1 MVEGVL
7 SSFPCAQHMR
17 QAQCGPRDTELSNSD
32 FNTKKSHCSTPLGM
46 DRPSAPDCCSS
57 CKCWKYS
64 CDQPC
69 PWVDTW
75 SCWKT
80 ALPMTW
86 IGGPLLHI
94 PMMTPWCPYKNG
106 WWTSPGCGH
115 RLFILFAGW
124 WHTLTTWKS
133 VKVDGTTHVC
143 MHMYTVSIYKYI
155 IILYIIIYIYIYT
168 HLPQW
173 DMHTLC
179 NHVKTCWNTLKY
191 VFWNM
196 REDLP
201 CGPQMSPV
209 KVV

>member
-64 CDQPC
+64 WDQPC

-86 IGGPLLHI
+86 IGGPCYISLWWPHDVPIKTVGEPVLVAATGFSSCSQGGD
-94 PMMTPWCPYKNG
+94 TPWQLGK
-106 WWTSPGCGH
+106 
-115 RLFILFAGW
+115 A
-124 WHTLTTWKS
+124 WKS
-133 VKVDGTTHVC
+133 MAQHTCVC
-143 MHMYTVSIYKYI
+143 ICIPY
-155 IILYIIIYIYIYT
+155 LYINI
-168 HLPQW
+168 
-173 DMHTLC
+173 
-179 NHVKTCWNTLKY
+179 
-191 VFWNM
+191 
-196 REDLP
+196 
-201 CGPQMSPV
+201 
-209 KVV
+209 